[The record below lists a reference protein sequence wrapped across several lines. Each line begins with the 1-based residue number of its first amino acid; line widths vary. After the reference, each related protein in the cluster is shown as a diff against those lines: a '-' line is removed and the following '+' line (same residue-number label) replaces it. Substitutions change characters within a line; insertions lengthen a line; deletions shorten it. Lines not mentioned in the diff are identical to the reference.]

1 MPKRGALAAP
11 ASMLAEAQRQL
22 AAVHGCKVPDA
33 IDGTFFNWADAPFGG
48 GWHNWNVSVKSWDV
62 MPRIRRPVEH
72 LNVFVCGE
80 AYSSAQGWVEGA
92 VNTAEMVVETF
103 FDLPRPGWVLPEY
116 DFGP

>member
-1 MPKRGALAAP
+1 VGA
-11 ASMLAEAQRQL
+11 
-22 AAVHGCKVPDA
+22 
-33 IDGTFFNWADAPFGG
+33 
-48 GWHNWNVSVKSWDV
+48 KSWEV
-62 MPRIRRPVEH
+62 MPRIRRPIED

-92 VNTAEMVVETF
+92 VNTAEMVVETY